1 MRLGNDT
8 SREIF
13 ADNFAR
19 NRGKNFVQPNSKKWL
34 CHFFDS
40 LRGRSRKAP
49 PSVCLFSYS
58 SGLASS
64 STGDSSPSASAAC
77 SATISASTASSTSS
91 ASMTSPSAL
100 ASAFS

>member
-40 LRGRSRKAP
+40 LKNTPAVFKRPGGS
-49 PSVCLFSYS
+49 SVF
-58 SGLASS
+58 
-64 STGDSSPSASAAC
+64 
-77 SATISASTASSTSS
+77 
-91 ASMTSPSAL
+91 
-100 ASAFS
+100 